1 MSERPEVAIRRIDHD
16 LRHALR
22 PKNKKDKVRSRRVAL
37 RELRELDTSNWP
49 FAAHWLRDWFDDCLA
64 SGRTIVKSASSY
76 CGAVIKPILSESM
89 GLDFQSM
96 NGDEFAEFYETIL
109 NFERVRGKVDWK
121 AGRLD
126 QLHRFG
132 VERYNLQPL
141 PESLTTGNGSSMV
154 DARIVPERLFL
165 ACRERVCRELG
176 QDEEHREALW
186 VYMTMTYRGAL
197 RRCELI
203 KLLRRDINYGDTVWL
218 FIRGNRFGTNKS
230 RLFKVPISVLLLPEE
245 RQRIHNFLSYH
256 RPTKTTAKNLVFHES
271 GLFEGVWDANL
282 ISRVVSHVLE
292 ELAPGHGLTLHNFR
306 HTVLSR
312 LSLVIGGT
320 ERRILELTPY
330 STDHCEALRRVLLKT
345 TPTGKDDYWCLASM
359 VGHGSPAVTFRNYIH
374 ALDVQLHD
382 TLASIST
389 PWTRNTIRNVA
400 GTTHRVVNRWF
411 ASIDDSAAMLPL
423 NELEDC
429 TFAAMAPFVSFV
441 DADAVNNSL
450 RHIDAFEELDTD
462 PHRHNIDRAT
472 QILKIIYEDKKDH
485 VQVSADSGIPVHVIG
500 DWMDRVEII
509 SGLTTQRPRKKLSE
523 NGEPV
528 PMYRHVSTNRLDSVT
543 PGKLPR
549 RPKFFQDHDD
559 IPKFIAAVEEA
570 SRHNR
575 DALKAL
581 CRQWLTRM
589 TTSSAYLPVDSPE
602 QLDVFLSVL
611 TPATPHA
618 RWRLVVRR
626 PAGVETEAGLKA
638 WRIHKELSVEE
649 SPRQT
654 RNARLYPQGKGELY
668 LRSIN
673 EKEILRSKNI
683 HNRFNENEEVRS
695 AGKFSSSL
703 LRFGLFFATVVHF
716 ETWEV
721 REMAGL
727 PALPDDQLRIKV

>member
-1 MSERPEVAIRRIDHD
+1 MSERTEVSIRRIDRD

-22 PKNKKDKVRSRRVAL
+22 PKNKKDKVRSRKVAL
-37 RELRELDTSNWP
+37 KELRELDTSNWP

-76 CGAVIKPILSESM
+76 CGAVIRPIVSESM

-96 NGDEFAEFYETIL
+96 DGDEFAEFYETIL

-176 QDEEHREALW
+176 RDEEHCEALW

-203 KLLRRDINYGDTVWL
+203 KLLRRDINYCDTVWL

-230 RLFKVPISVLLLPEE
+230 RLFKVPISALLLPEE
-245 RQRIHNFLSYH
+245 RQRVHDFLSYH
-256 RPTKTTAKNLVFHES
+256 RPTKKTAKNLVFHES

-282 ISRVVSHVLE
+282 VSRIVSQVLQ
-292 ELAPGHGLTLHNFR
+292 ELAPSHGLTLHNFR
-306 HTVLSR
+306 HTTLSR

-320 ERRILELTPY
+320 ERRILEFTPY
-330 STDHCEALRRVLLKT
+330 GTEQCEELRRVLLKS
-345 TPTGKDDYWCLASM
+345 TPSGKDDYWCLASM
-359 VGHGSPAVTFRNYIH
+359 VGHGSPAVTFRNYVH
-374 ALDVQLHD
+374 TLDIQLHD
-382 TLASIST
+382 TLASISS
-389 PWTRNTIRNVA
+389 PWARNTVRNLA

-411 ASIDDSAAMLPL
+411 ASVDGSAAMLPL
-423 NELEDC
+423 NELDDS
-429 TFAAMAPFVSFV
+429 TFAALVPFASFV
-441 DADAVNNSL
+441 EGNEVGVGFDDL
-450 RHIDAFEELDTD
+450 GDIQELDTNRQ
-462 PHRHNIDRAT
+462 RHNIDRAA
-472 QILKIIYEDKKDH
+472 QVLKIIYEEEKDH
-485 VQVSADSGIPVHVIG
+485 LQVSADTSIPVSVIG
-500 DWMDRVEII
+500 DWLDNIETISRV
-509 SGLTTQRPRKKLSE
+509 TTQRPRKRLAE

-528 PMYRHVSTNRLDSVT
+528 PMYRHESTNRLDSVT

-559 IPKFIAAVEEA
+559 IPKFIAAVEDA
-570 SRHNR
+570 SRDNR

-589 TTSSAYLPVDSPE
+589 TTSSAYLPIDSPE
-602 QLDVFLSVL
+602 QLSVFLSVL
-611 TPATPHA
+611 TPAIPHA

-626 PAGVETEAGLKA
+626 PAGIDTEICLNA
-638 WRIHKELSVEE
+638 WRVHNEILLEE
-649 SPRQT
+649 SPRKM
-654 RNARLYPQGKGELY
+654 RNTRLYPQGKGELY

-673 EKEILRSKNI
+673 EEEILKSKNI
-683 HNRFNENEEVRS
+683 HNRFNEKQEARS
-695 AGKFSSSL
+695 ARKFSSSL
-703 LRFGLFFATVVHF
+703 LRYGLFFTTVVYF
-716 ETWEV
+716 DPWEV

-727 PALPDDQLRIKV
+727 PEIPDDQLTMTV